1 MKKTRCLL
9 ILIILI
15 LVNSCCCDRNEDNV
29 VSVRL
34 QWFDLAQF
42 AGFYCAEDQGF
53 YRDSGLIVTINPGGP
68 DFNAITLVA
77 NGSETFG
84 VGTAD
89 QILLAQNRGVPITII
104 AAIFREDPNVYMVKK
119 DSEIFTPKDF
129 KYHTITTVFGRSTE
143 TVLNAILKAEGIS
156 INEVTI
162 EPFPYNLQTFLNG
175 DVDVS
180 AAYVYDH
187 PYQAEKLGMEVRII
201 NPSDFGIKFYSD
213 CIFVRNSL
221 IEKNPAIVQ
230 KFISGTLKG
239 WQYAL
244 DNKKDAVASTIARS
258 PQLDIGSQEY
268 MLEAAEP
275 LILAED
281 SLKIGFI
288 ENSSITQMVRI
299 LQDQDQLPEGF
310 DINNTYTNKFVS
322 DFYDHE

>member
-1 MKKTRCLL
+1 
-9 ILIILI
+9 
-15 LVNSCCCDRNEDNV
+15 
-29 VSVRL
+29 
-34 QWFDLAQF
+34 
-42 AGFYCAEDQGF
+42 
-53 YRDSGLIVTINPGGP
+53 
-68 DFNAITLVA
+68 
-77 NGSETFG
+77 
-84 VGTAD
+84 
-89 QILLAQNRGVPITII
+89 
-104 AAIFREDPNVYMVKK
+104 
-119 DSEIFTPKDF
+119 
-129 KYHTITTVFGRSTE
+129 
-143 TVLNAILKAEGIS
+143 
-156 INEVTI
+156 
-162 EPFPYNLQTFLNG
+162 
-175 DVDVS
+175 VS